1 MTFGQRLQANS
12 KGFTQNHLSFS
23 RSARFIQNQPFYDK
37 NSGIIV
43 IARPVAFQI
52 DTFGFGSLV
61 CSQSI
66 SSLSIERDG
75 LITQIITQP
84 QSSGPLALSENGLPL
99 GKICVSSSKISLL
112 R

>member
-1 MTFGQRLQANS
+1 MTFRQRLQANS

-23 RSARFIQNQPFYDK
+23 RFASLIQNQPFYDK

-43 IARPVAFQI
+43 IARPVTFQI
-52 DTFGFGSLV
+52 DTFGFGSLI
-61 CSQSI
+61 CSHGI

-75 LITQIITQP
+75 LIAQIITQP
-84 QSSGPLALSENGLPL
+84 QTCGTLALSENGLPL